1 MTSPEITAFLAKAGE
16 SIAAAKE
23 LIERDSF
30 GFAAS
35 RAYYAM
41 FYCAE
46 ALLLNEG
53 KSYSRHSAV
62 IAAFGREFIRPG
74 LLDATFHQ
82 YIREA
87 FDARQVADYEPIRK
101 ISRET
106 ALRTVT
112 RATEFLDAAQLF
124 LEKGKPE

>member
-1 MTSPEITAFLAKAGE
+1 MTGPEVTAFLDKAGE
-16 SIAAAKE
+16 SIATANE
-23 LIERDSF
+23 LIERGSF

-62 IAAFGREFIRPG
+62 IAAFGRELVKPG
-74 LLDATFHQ
+74 LLDSRSTGTSV
-82 YIREA
+82 RPLMP
-87 FDARQVADYEPIRK
+87 ARWPIT
-101 ISRET
+101 SRFV
-106 ALRTVT
+106 RSP
-112 RATEFLDAAQLF
+112 
-124 LEKGKPE
+124 GKQPSGR